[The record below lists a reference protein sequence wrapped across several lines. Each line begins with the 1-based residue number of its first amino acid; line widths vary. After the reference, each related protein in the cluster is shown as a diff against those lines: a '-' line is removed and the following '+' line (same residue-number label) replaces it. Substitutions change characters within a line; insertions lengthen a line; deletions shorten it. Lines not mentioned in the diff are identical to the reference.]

1 MPFLQ
6 VVAYLVPM
14 FLLSWQLTM
23 CLLAV
28 NSVMMAIEL
37 LLLNPMHRISRE
49 LSGINT
55 AMTNR
60 LSDML
65 QGMEQV
71 RMFSGGRG
79 TVAKF
84 REENHRY
91 EKSMGARH
99 YIPPAWRA
107 AARALS
113 YCAP

>member
-1 MPFLQ
+1 MSYDLTKMGDIYGSRLRRVVMPFLQ
-6 VVAYLVPM
+6 VVSYLIPM
-14 FLLSWQLTM
+14 FLLSWQLTL

-49 LSGINT
+49 LSGVNT

-71 RMFSGGRG
+71 RMFPGGRG
-79 TVAKF
+79 TVAQF
-84 REENHRY
+84 REENH
-91 EKSMGARH
+91 H
-99 YIPPAWRA
+99 Y
-107 AARALS
+107 
-113 YCAP
+113 